1 MAPGVAGNEEALD
14 ADAVDLKGLAVVQQ
28 DLLIADGDL
37 RQLIERFSVSPT
49 YSFAF
54 RNRPGLSASTAPT

>member
-37 RQLIERFSVSPT
+37 RQLVE
-49 YSFAF
+49 
-54 RNRPGLSASTAPT
+54 